1 MPKKDIKGMLGNKS
15 PSALRQGVPQI
26 DILKEAAAALTTPSE
41 KESDKVDQE
50 SSAVK
55 ENDVSDV
62 KEEAIKQN
70 VEVEEKKTEEKPSE
84 SGDKK
89 KRATKTNSETARINR
104 STSRRKPKVFSS
116 KDVQAVLESDKR
128 QTERYSFEIYSDQR
142 EDIQAICDLYEK
154 ATGNKLSASRLIRE
168 VLDTFLPDA
177 LKTFEASDKESDKE

>member
-70 VEVEEKKTEEKPSE
+70 VEVEEKIASGRKRLSQRKGATEEELKGSLFDILGGHAFFE
-84 SGDKK
+84 CDH
-89 KRATKTNSETARINR
+89 
-104 STSRRKPKVFSS
+104 
-116 KDVQAVLESDKR
+116 VL
-128 QTERYSFEIYSDQR
+128 YYPVDQR
-142 EDIQAICDLYEK
+142 DTVQSRENRYQHGSRCCA
-154 ATGNKLSASRLIRE
+154 SASSHFAKSSSE
-168 VLDTFLPDA
+168 
-177 LKTFEASDKESDKE
+177 E